1 MPQKFDNKLYYLI
14 SSMYLAGII
23 GLSIPSVKPYF
34 QLFTPF
40 HLLAVTYFVFWGN
53 LKTKELYYYI
63 FIITISG
70 YFIEVL
76 GVKTGLIFGEYSYG
90 KTLGI
95 KPLDVPIMIGL
106 NWLVMTYCSTIFS
119 FKILKNKLN
128 KFSLSFLVATL
139 MTLFDLIVE
148 PVAINLDMWSW
159 KNDTPPLQNFVAWFI
174 VSFLFTFFTSDLI
187 KEKINPKAIF
197 ILIWQWVFFIAL
209 FLSILK

>member
-1 MPQKFDNKLYYLI
+1 MLQKPNYKYYYLI
-14 SSMYLAGII
+14 SAMYLAGIL
-23 GLSIPSVKPYF
+23 GLTISSLRPYF

-95 KPLDVPIMIGL
+95 KPLDVPVMIGL
-106 NWLVMTYCSTIFS
+106 NWLIMTYCTTIFS

-128 KFSLSFLVATL
+128 KFSLAFLVATL
-139 MTLFDLIVE
+139 MTIFDLIVE
-148 PVAINLDMWSW
+148 PVAMKLDMWSW
-159 KNDTPPLQNFVAWFI
+159 KNAYPTEFHSLVHR
-174 VSFLFTFFTSDLI
+174 
-187 KEKINPKAIF
+187 E
-197 ILIWQWVFFIAL
+197 
-209 FLSILK
+209 LSIFHFYL